1 MKGEDV
7 KKILKANGITQ
18 RDLAEKFGTTA
29 QNISDRLGKD
39 DITTGFL
46 ENISA
51 ATGIPVS
58 AFYPASVW
66 GSVVNSP
73 AAQNQVT
80 NIPESVIQ
88 LLAKKDEQIDRLL
101 SIIEG
106 YGK

>member
-7 KKILKANGITQ
+7 KKILKANGVTQ

-46 ENISA
+46 EAISA
-51 ATGIPVS
+51 ATNIPL
-58 AFYPASVW
+58 ATFYPNHWHVMAYS
-66 GSVVNSP
+66 
-73 AAQNQVT
+73 QNQDSPIV
-80 NIPESVIQ
+80 PDSVIQ

-101 SIIEG
+101 AIIDG
-106 YGK
+106 LSK

>member
-7 KKILKANGITQ
+7 KKILKANGVTQ

-46 ENISA
+46 EAISA
-51 ATGIPVS
+51 ATNIPL
-58 AFYPASVW
+58 ATFYPNHWHVMAYS
-66 GSVVNSP
+66 
-73 AAQNQVT
+73 QNQDSPIV
-80 NIPESVIQ
+80 PDSVIQ

>member
-7 KKILKANGITQ
+7 KKILKANGVTQ

-46 ENISA
+46 EAISA
-51 ATGIPVS
+51 ATNIPL
-58 AFYPASVW
+58 ATFYPNHWHVMAYS
-66 GSVVNSP
+66 
-73 AAQNQVT
+73 QNQDSPIV
-80 NIPESVIQ
+80 PDSVIQ

-101 SIIEG
+101 AIID
-106 YGK
+106 KLSQ

>member
-7 KKILKANGITQ
+7 KKILKANAVTQ

-46 ENISA
+46 EAISA
-51 ATGIPVS
+51 ATNIPL
-58 AFYPASVW
+58 ATFYPNHWHVMAYS
-66 GSVVNSP
+66 
-73 AAQNQVT
+73 QNQDSPIV
-80 NIPESVIQ
+80 PDSVIQ